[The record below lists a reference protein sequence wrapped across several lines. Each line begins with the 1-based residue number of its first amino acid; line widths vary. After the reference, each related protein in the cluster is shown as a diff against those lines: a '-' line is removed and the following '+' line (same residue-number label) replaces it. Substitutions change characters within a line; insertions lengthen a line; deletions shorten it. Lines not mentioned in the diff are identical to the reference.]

1 MPRRSSSAALDKLTE
16 LDIYGHPIGVHMGGK
31 GSYQTK
37 FGAFCTIATFVLA
50 LINTLKIGGAYLNKT
65 VQAEFF

>member
-1 MPRRSSSAALDKLTE
+1 MPRSSFSTALNKLIG
-16 LDIYGHPIGVHMGGK
+16 LDIYGHPVGVHMGGK

-37 FGAFCTIATFVLA
+37 FGAFCTIVTFVLA

-65 VQAEFF
+65 DQTEFF